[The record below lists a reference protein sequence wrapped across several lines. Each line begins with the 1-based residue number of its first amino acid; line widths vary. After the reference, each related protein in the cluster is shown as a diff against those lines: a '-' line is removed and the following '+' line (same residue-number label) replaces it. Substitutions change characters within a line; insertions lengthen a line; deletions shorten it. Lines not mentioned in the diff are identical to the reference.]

1 MAKQPEKLKE
11 YIKKLIGSLGKCGI
25 GIIII
30 PGSLF
35 IGNKELEL
43 MIRKD
48 TLTIIRCNK
57 NIFYPKVTDEEYY
70 YVAVIVKIIHN
81 PNVTYYLN
89 RIEDGYEIVNVN
101 GKNKRIKTYKSNCA
115 RDIPLTDD
123 IVDELFDKGFI
134 RMFS

>member
-1 MAKQPEKLKE
+1 MEL
-11 YIKKLIGSLGKCGI
+11 IKKKQIKLGW
-25 GIIII
+25 
-30 PGSLF
+30 
-35 IGNKELEL
+35 N
-43 MIRKD
+43 

-70 YVAVIVKIIHN
+70 YVALIVKIIHN

-89 RIEDGYEIVNVN
+89 RIEDGYEIINVN
-101 GKNKRIKTYKSNCA
+101 GKIKRIKTYKSNCA

-134 RMFS
+134 SMFS

>member
-1 MAKQPEKLKE
+1 
-11 YIKKLIGSLGKCGI
+11 
-25 GIIII
+25 
-30 PGSLF
+30 
-35 IGNKELEL
+35 

-70 YVAVIVKIIHN
+70 YIALIVKIIHN

-89 RIEDGYEIVNVN
+89 HIEDGYEIVNVN
-101 GKNKRIKTYKSNCA
+101 GKIKRIKTYKSNCA

-134 RMFS
+134 RMFSWMFI